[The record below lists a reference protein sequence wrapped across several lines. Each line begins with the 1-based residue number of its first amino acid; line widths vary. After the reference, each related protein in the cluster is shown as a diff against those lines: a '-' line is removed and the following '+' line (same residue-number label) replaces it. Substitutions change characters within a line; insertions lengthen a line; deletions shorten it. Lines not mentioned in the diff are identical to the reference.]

1 MINRRL
7 IEEELPIHRVN
18 VESGRE
24 KSLRHGNI
32 STSHLW
38 WARRPLAMSR
48 AVVVG
53 SLVPARQAD
62 SERKT
67 LLDAIGTAARFE
79 NSNKAEV
86 LRPLR
91 DAVAEAFGDT
101 PPKVLDCFA
110 GGGSIP
116 LEAVRLG
123 CDTTALDLNPVAH
136 LVELATLDYPQ
147 RYGTALAT
155 GVDSLSADFDTWA
168 QWVKDRVSG
177 EIAALFPEGPRG
189 RRPLVYFWCRTMP
202 CGNPDCRADI
212 PLVTSWWLAKGKG
225 RRAWVRPV
233 LQPGAPRSYALA
245 VRTDAPG
252 TEKPDTGTVKAGS
265 VTCLCGWAQ
274 SGPDTRRWAKRNNF
288 GYRLYAVLDG
298 GTVRSHRD
306 PSEARSYRDPGES
319 EHPDLR
325 SIEGHLDKLPD
336 LDDGT
341 SALPDEPIDEIGYNN
356 LQQLPYGYTTWRS
369 MFHGRQLA
377 VLASFADA
385 VRAAHTA
392 MLASGLEAG
401 RAKAIAT
408 YLALTVDRIADY
420 NSTFTSWHP
429 GGQFV
434 RSTFPQ
440 QTIRMVWDF
449 VEINPLLDGP
459 GSWDGAVDWMRLAIS
474 HCAQTSRTPARVVRG
489 NAQSMPF
496 DDEEFDAVIVDPPY
510 YFSVMYSD
518 LSDFFY
524 VWLKRTVGHLYPL
537 LFVTRWTPKDEE
549 VVQNRCAPSHPRH
562 IPATEF
568 ERRLSRSLTEIARV
582 LKPTGIVSLVFAHT
596 DVVAWEKLLMAL
608 RNAGLTVTTSW
619 PMRSEREGRATS
631 GVKAVLG
638 SSIVLVCRKAESQG
652 EAFFDDVVREL
663 EERLAA
669 RLDQFADM
677 GLVGADYFASA
688 VGPAFEVFARYKKVV
703 RLSGEEVEI
712 PDLMALAREA
722 VARTAMARL
731 LGDVSISALD
741 NMSLLYL
748 TWRWAYDGEAV
759 PADEVYKLERA
770 FDIDLGNYEGPDGLV
785 ERSGGSIS
793 LRQPDDRRGMKL
805 STNPLV
811 IDVLHQACLLWD
823 AGRRKELEALLAESG
838 MASDTAFWSMARALA
853 EVLPEGERERTMLLG
868 LSGSQDA
875 LAQAA
880 DVIASSRGTQG
891 TLL

>member
-1 MINRRL
+1 MTQRRL
-7 IEEELPIHRVN
+7 IEEELPIARVN

-48 AVVVG
+48 AVVLG
-53 SLVPARQAD
+53 SLVPTPDAND
-62 SERKT
+62 ERKT
-67 LLDAIGTAARFE
+67 LLDAIAIAARFE
-79 NSNKAEV
+79 NSNKATA

-91 DAVAEAFGDT
+91 NAISEAFGGSR
-101 PPKVLDCFA
+101 PKVLDCFA

-136 LVELATLDYPQ
+136 LIELATLDYPQ
-147 RYGTALAT
+147 RYGTTLPT
-155 GVDSLSADFDTWA
+155 GGDSLSADFERWA
-168 QWVKDRVSG
+168 KWIKDRVFG
-177 EIAALFPEGPRG
+177 EIVALFPEGPGARQ
-189 RRPLVYFWCRTMP
+189 PLVYFWCRTMP
-202 CGNPDCRADI
+202 CGNPHCGADI
-212 PLVTSWWLAKGKG
+212 PLVTSWWLAKGTS
-225 RRAWVRPV
+225 RRVWVKPV
-233 LQPGAPRSYALA
+233 LKSGNPRSYTLT
-245 VRTDAPG
+245 VRTGDAPG
-252 TEKPDTGTVKAGS
+252 NESPDIGTVKGGS

-274 SGPDTRRWAKRNNF
+274 QGHETRRWAKKNRF
-288 GYRLYAVLDG
+288 GYRLYAVMDG
-298 GTVRSHRD
+298 GTVRS
-306 PSEARSYRDPGES
+306 YRDPGDS
-319 EHPDLR
+319 DQPDLQ
-325 SIEGHLDKLPD
+325 SIEACLDELPD

-341 SALPDEPIDEIGYNN
+341 SALPDEPIDEIGYRN
-356 LQQLPYGYTTWRS
+356 LQQLPYGYATWRS
-369 MFHGRQLA
+369 MFHARQLA
-377 VLASFADA
+377 VLAAFAGA

-392 MLASGLEAG
+392 MLDAGMEVG
-401 RAKAIAT
+401 RAKALTT

-420 NSTFTSWHP
+420 NSTFTSWRTT
-429 GGQFV
+429 V
-434 RSTFPQ
+434 ESSRSTFPQ

-459 GSWDGAVDWMRLAIS
+459 GSWDGAVEWMRLAIV

-496 DDEEFDAVIVDPPY
+496 EDEEFDAVIVDPPY

-549 VVQNRCAPSHPRH
+549 VVQNRVAPSHPRH
-562 IPATEF
+562 ISASEF

-582 LKPTGIVSLVFAHT
+582 VKPSGVVSLVFAHT

-638 SSIVLVCRKAESQG
+638 SSIVLICRKTESQG

-663 EERLAA
+663 DKRLET
-669 RLDQFADM
+669 RLDQFAEM

-688 VGPAFEVFARYKKVV
+688 VGPAFEVFARYSKVV
-703 RLSGEEVEI
+703 RLSGEEVGI
-712 PDLMALAREA
+712 PDLMALARQA

-741 NMSLLYL
+741 SVSLLYL
-748 TWRWAYDGEAV
+748 TWRWAYDGEAI

-770 FDIDLGNYEGPDGLV
+770 FDIDLGNYEGPSGLV
-785 ERSGGSIS
+785 ERSGAKIA
-793 LRQPDDRRGMKL
+793 LRQPDERKGMKL
-805 STNPLV
+805 GTNPLL
-811 IDVLHQACLLWD
+811 IDVLQQACLLWD
-823 AGRRKELEALLAESG
+823 AGRRKELETLLAETE
-838 MASDTAFWSMARALA
+838 MAGDQAFWSMARALV
-853 EVLPEGERERTMLLG
+853 EVLPEGERERTLLLG
-868 LSGSQDA
+868 LTSSQDS
-875 LAQAA
+875 LVQAA
-880 DVIASSRGTQG
+880 GVIAPKCGTQG

>member
-1 MINRRL
+1 MTHRLL
-7 IEEELPIHRVN
+7 IEEELPIDRVN

-53 SLVPARQAD
+53 SLVPAPGTD
-62 SERKT
+62 DERKAM
-67 LLDAIGTAARFE
+67 LNAIAIAARFE
-79 NSNKAEV
+79 NSNKAAV

-91 DAVAEAFGDT
+91 DAISNAFDGSQ
-101 PPKVLDCFA
+101 PKVLDCFA

-147 RYGTALAT
+147 RYGTMLPA
-155 GVDSLSADFDTWA
+155 GGDSLSADFEDWA
-168 QWVKDRVSG
+168 RWVKDRVPG
-177 EIAALFPEGPRG
+177 QVAGLFAEDPGG
-189 RRPLVYFWCRTMP
+189 RRPLVYFWCRTMR
-202 CGNPDCRADI
+202 CGNPDCSADI
-212 PLVTSWWLAKGKG
+212 PLVTSWWLAKGDR
-225 RRAWVRPV
+225 RRAWVKPV
-233 LQPGAPRSYALA
+233 LQPGARRSYALT
-245 VRTDAPG
+245 VRTDAQG
-252 TEKPDTGTVKAGS
+252 AENPDTGTVKGGS

-274 SGPDTRRWAKRNNF
+274 SGPDTRRWAKRNSF
-288 GYRLYAVLDG
+288 GYRLYAVMDG
-298 GTVRSHRD
+298 G
-306 PSEARSYRDPGES
+306 AFRSYRAPTPA

-325 SIEGHLDKLPD
+325 SIEALLDKLSE

-356 LQQLPYGYTTWRS
+356 LQQLPYGYATWRS
-369 MFHGRQLA
+369 MFHARQLA
-377 VLASFADA
+377 VLAAFADA
-385 VRAAHTA
+385 VRAAHRT
-392 MLASGLEAG
+392 MLDAGIEAG
-401 RAKAIAT
+401 RAKALAT

-420 NSTFTSWHP
+420 NSTFTSWAP
-429 GGQFV
+429 SGEFV

-459 GSWDGAVDWMRLAIS
+459 GSWDGAVEWMRLAIV
-474 HCAQTSRTPARVVRG
+474 HCAQTSRKPARVVRG

-496 DDEEFDAVIVDPPY
+496 DDGEFDAVIVDPPY

-537 LFVTRWTPKDEE
+537 LFVTRWTPKDDE

-562 IPATEF
+562 IPASEF

-582 LKPTGIVSLVFAHT
+582 VKPSGVVSLVFAHT
-596 DVVAWEKLLMAL
+596 DVVAWEKLLIAL
-608 RNAGLTVTTSW
+608 RNSGLTVTTSW

-652 EAFFDDVVREL
+652 EAFYDDVVREL

-669 RLDQFADM
+669 RLDQFAEM

-688 VGPAFEVFARYKKVV
+688 VGPAFEVFARYSRVI
-703 RLSGEEVEI
+703 RLSGEEVSI

-748 TWRWAYDGEAV
+748 TWRWAYNGEAV

-770 FDIDLGNYEGPDGLV
+770 FDIDLGNFEGPSGVV
-785 ERSGGSIS
+785 ERSGAKIS
-793 LRQPDDRRGMKL
+793 LRQPDDRKGMKL
-805 STNPLV
+805 GTNPLL
-811 IDVLHQACLLWD
+811 IDVLHQACILWD
-823 AGRRKELEALLAESG
+823 SGRRKELEALLSETGVAG
-838 MASDTAFWSMARALA
+838 DQAFWSMARALA

-868 LSGSQDA
+868 LTGSQDS
-875 LAQAA
+875 LTQAA
-880 DVIASSRGTQG
+880 DVASTHGTQG